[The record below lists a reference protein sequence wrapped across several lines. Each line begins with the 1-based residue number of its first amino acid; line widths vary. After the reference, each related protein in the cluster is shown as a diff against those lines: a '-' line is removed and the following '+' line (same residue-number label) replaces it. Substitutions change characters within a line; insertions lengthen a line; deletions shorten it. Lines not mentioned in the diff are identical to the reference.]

1 MQPHKNP
8 VTNIITPS
16 IPTFVAFILERLKDA
31 GHQAFIVGGA
41 VRNIFLQLPIVD
53 WDIATSAQPKE
64 IKTIFH
70 DIRFFALKHDTVTL
84 VRSGRH
90 FEVTT
95 FRGQDGCLEDDLAH
109 RDFTIN
115 AMALDPERIEILDP
129 FGGRMDIREKLIR
142 AVGDPQIRFQ
152 EDPLRLLRAVRL
164 ATELG
169 FLIEAKT
176 LETLTCLAPS
186 LHKVAPERIREE
198 LIKVLMSPKP
208 SMGFNVMRRTG
219 LLKQFLPELLEGYRK
234 RQNARHRYTV
244 YKHIM
249 ETIDRAEPV
258 QLLRL
263 TALFHDIAKPRV
275 REKIDGKW
283 RFFGH
288 EAASADLAAE
298 ILDRLRFTRLM
309 IGKVTNL
316 IRHHMID
323 YHSQWSAAAVR
334 RLIRRVGSENIMDL
348 MQFRR
353 ADIFAHGLDNQEAI
367 LIDELEGRIKD
378 QMKSSVPT
386 KTQDLAINGL
396 TVMETLGL
404 SAGPEVGRILRELME
419 KVIDN
424 PELNTK
430 SRLIAILEQKKPSYS
445 L

>member
-8 VTNIITPS
+8 LTNIIKPS
-16 IPTFVAFILERLKDA
+16 IPTFVDFIIERLKDA
-31 GHQAFIVGGA
+31 DHQAFIVGGA
-41 VRNIFLQLPIVD
+41 VRNTFLQLPIVD
-53 WDIATSAQPKE
+53 WDIATSAQPEE

-70 DIRFFALKHDTVTL
+70 DIRLFSLKHDTVTL

-95 FRGQDGCLEDDLAH
+95 FRGQDGCIEDDLAQ

-115 AMALDPERIEILDP
+115 AMALDPERTEVLDP
-129 FGGRMDIREKLIR
+129 FGGRIDIREKLIR

-176 LETLTCLAPS
+176 LETLTCLAPL

-219 LLKQFLPELLEGYRK
+219 LLKQFLPELLEGYRME
-234 RQNARHRYTV
+234 QNARHRYTI

-249 ETIDRAEPV
+249 ETVDRAEPV

-288 EAASADLAAE
+288 ETASADLAAE
-298 ILDRLRFTRLM
+298 ILNRLRFPRLM

-334 RLIRRVGSENIMDL
+334 RLILRVGWESIMDL
-348 MQFRR
+348 TEFRR
-353 ADIFAHGLDNQEAI
+353 ADIFAHGMENQGAI
-367 LIDELEGRIKD
+367 LINELEGRIKK
-378 QMKSSVPT
+378 QIECAVPT
-386 KTQDLAINGL
+386 RTRDLAINGL

-404 SAGPEVGRILRELME
+404 SEGPGVGKILRELME

-430 SRLIAILEQKKPSYS
+430 SRLIAILEQKKAPGS

>member
-8 VTNIITPS
+8 LTTITKPS
-16 IPTFVAFILERLKDA
+16 IPTFVVFILERLKNA

-41 VRNIFLQLPIVD
+41 ARNIFLQLPIVD
-53 WDIATSAQPKE
+53 WDIATSAQPEK

-90 FEVTT
+90 FDVTT
-95 FRGQDGCLEDDLAH
+95 FKGQDGCLEDDLSH

-115 AMALDPERIEILDP
+115 SMALGQETTEFLDP
-129 FGGRMDIREKLIR
+129 FEGRMDIREKLIR
-142 AVGDPQIRFQ
+142 AVGDPQIRFE

-176 LETLTCLAPS
+176 LETLTYVAPS

-198 LIKVLMSPKP
+198 LIKILMSTKP
-208 SMGFNVMRRTG
+208 SMGFNLMRRTG
-219 LLKQFLPELLEGYRK
+219 LLKQCLPELLEGYRK
-234 RQNARHRYTV
+234 RQNDQHRYTV

-249 ETIDRAEPV
+249 ETIDRVEPV
-258 QLLRL
+258 PLLRL

-298 ILDRLRFTRLM
+298 ILDRFRFTRLM

-323 YHSQWSAAAVR
+323 YHPQWNAAAVR
-334 RLIRRVGSENIMDL
+334 RLIHRVGPENIIDL
-348 MQFRR
+348 IGFRR
-353 ADIFAHGLDNQEAI
+353 ADILAHGMDNQDTI
-367 LIDELEGRIKD
+367 LLNELERRIKH
-378 QMKSSVPT
+378 QIKNSVPT
-386 KTQDLAINGL
+386 KTHDLAINGH
-396 TVMETLGL
+396 TVMETLKL

-424 PELNTK
+424 PKLNTK
-430 SRLIAILEQKKPSYS
+430 SSLIAILEQKKSPDP

>member
-1 MQPHKNP
+1 MQRHRNP
-8 VTNIITPS
+8 VTNIIKP
-16 IPTFVAFILERLKDA
+16 PVPAFVAFILERLKEA

-41 VRNIFLQLPIVD
+41 VRNIFLQLPIAD
-53 WDIATSAQPKE
+53 WDIATSAQPEE
-64 IKTIFH
+64 IKTSFH
-70 DIRFFALKHDTVTL
+70 DIKFFTLKHETVTL
-84 VRSGRH
+84 VHSGRH

-95 FRGQDGCLEDDLAH
+95 FRGKNGCLEDDLAH

-115 AMALDPERIEILDP
+115 AMALDPEGIEILDP
-129 FGGRMDIREKLIR
+129 FGGRIDIREKLIR

-176 LETLTCLAPS
+176 LETLTCLAP
-186 LHKVAPERIREE
+186 LLDKVAPERIREE
-198 LIKVLMSPKP
+198 LIKVLMNSKP
-208 SMGFNVMRRTG
+208 SMGFNVMRKTG

-249 ETIDRAEPV
+249 ETIDRTEPV

-288 EAASADLAAE
+288 EAASADLATE
-298 ILDRLRFTRLM
+298 ILYRLKFTRLI

-316 IRHHMID
+316 IQHHMID

-334 RLIRRVGSENIMDL
+334 RLIRRVGPENIMDL
-348 MQFRR
+348 IQFRR
-353 ADIFAHGLDNQEAI
+353 ADIFAHGLDNQETI

-396 TVMETLGL
+396 TVMEILRL

-430 SRLIAILEQKKPSYS
+430 SHLIAILEQKKSSDS